1 MGTALICGLLLQYG
15 AILSV
20 YEHGKIFHLLLLSS
34 IDFIVV
40 LQFSLQ
46 WSLSSLGRIIPTVLV
61 CSFLFWVY
69 CQWEYFPDWVHDY
82 KHRGNF
88 LCVSLYPAGMFN
100 FCHFYGSF
108 GRVFSLSKYRKWENG
123 TLLPSILCL
132 GQLPSP
138 HSIPGCLNDKRI
150 QSFEL

>member
-20 YEHGKIFHLLLLSS
+20 YGHGRIFHLLLLSS

-61 CSFLFWVY
+61 CSFLFSESIVS
-69 CQWEYFPDWVHDY
+69 E
-82 KHRGNF
+82 NTF
-88 LCVSLYPAGMFN
+88 LTEFTTINTEETFCVLVCILLVCSIFVISMGLLV
-100 FCHFYGSF
+100 
-108 GRVFSLSKYRKWENG
+108 VFSLSKYRK
-123 TLLPSILCL
+123 
-132 GQLPSP
+132 
-138 HSIPGCLNDKRI
+138 
-150 QSFEL
+150 